1 MNIRNILITLCLL
14 AVFPLTVSA
23 KVLTVLPGKSIQ
35 EKIDEA
41 EDNDFVAIFGGT
53 YNENL
58 TIDNKV
64 IRLVEVKGQDVTIS
78 GNVTFQNCSTVP
90 PLEGFEFKGG
100 KALAFLNCEGEIL
113 LRNINHEEGERIEFS
128 SENGRLVI
136 DSSQIK
142 RLNVDRGSAEISNSD
157 VKIEVNQTS
166 GSLTAV
172 KSNIGKIN
180 TQSATPKTVLYRC
193 TIGGGEADRNWESF
207 YRSKR
212 LWMGYSTVY
221 NGASWF
227 REVDAGSKHVVVGCE
242 FDQESQKGGDSRERT
257 LVRIEKFNS
266 SSFSII
272 NSKIHNVYQYNW
284 NAWHD
289 HCIEARSCD
298 NSNFLVQ
305 NNYLQT
311 NHHGGGDPRGTM
323 WLDIGESN
331 KVIIRNN
338 VSIAYT
344 YLGHFPFGALIEGN
358 HSFTSWLDPIAVTG
372 GAVIGTG
379 NIAYDVEISATRNP
393 EQGKLVAV
401 AQDLFKND
409 NVYELSEGS
418 SLKDAGVDNALFN
431 DRDGSRNDA
440 GPSGGVWFDPD
451 GWTTDKPVVI
461 SFEVSSD
468 LVLEGVDTEVIL
480 SEGQAVTAPASS
492 E

>member
-14 AVFPLTVSA
+14 AVFSLTVSA

-58 TIDNKV
+58 TINNKI
-64 IRLVEVKGQDVTIS
+64 IRLVEVKGQEVTIA
-78 GNVTFQNCSTVP
+78 GNLTFTNCSTVP

-100 KALAFLNCEGEIL
+100 KILAFLNCEGEIL

-172 KSNIGKIN
+172 KSNIGRIN

-221 NGASWF
+221 NGSSWF

-242 FDQESQKGGDSRERT
+242 FDQESQNDGNRERT
-257 LVRIEKFNS
+257 LVRIENFHS

-272 NSKIHNVYQYNW
+272 NSKIHNVYQRHW
-284 NAWHD
+284 DQWHD
-289 HCIEARSCD
+289 HCIEAWGCN

-311 NHHGGGDPRGTM
+311 NHNGGDLRGTM
-323 WLDIGESN
+323 RFEIAESN
-331 KVIIRNN
+331 KIIIRNN
-338 VSIAYT
+338 VSIAVY
-344 YLGHFPFGALIEGN
+344 YLGRFPFGTLIEGN
-358 HSFTSWLDPIAVTG
+358 HSFAHGNPLYVDG

-379 NIAYDVEISATRNP
+379 NIAYEVGLDATRNP
-393 EQGKLVAV
+393 EQGKLVAA
-401 AQDLFKND
+401 AQELFKND

-418 SLKDAGVDNALFN
+418 LLKDAGVDNALFN
-431 DRDGSRNDA
+431 DRDGTRNDA